1 MSKWSSKDKGEGG
14 LFPLAFYY
22 IVPLSRVTSISYS
35 FSTIEIIKIEQNLGL
50 FLADVAD
57 KQIWPAAAVAASLA
71 TSSQE

>member
-1 MSKWSSKDKGEGG
+1 M
-14 LFPLAFYY
+14 PLAFYY
-22 IVPLSRVTSISYS
+22 IFPLNRGTNISYS

-57 KQIWPAAAVAASLA
+57 KQIWPAAAAAAASSPLA